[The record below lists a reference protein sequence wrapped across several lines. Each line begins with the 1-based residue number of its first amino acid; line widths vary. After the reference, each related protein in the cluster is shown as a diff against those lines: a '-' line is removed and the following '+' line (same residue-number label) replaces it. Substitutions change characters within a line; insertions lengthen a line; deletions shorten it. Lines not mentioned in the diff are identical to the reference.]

1 MKDKIHDN
9 TGILDLNIPD
19 FFMNKALNLAK
30 KAASLEETPIGAVI
44 VKNGIIIS
52 TGYNL
57 RESRQ
62 DVSLH
67 AEMIAI
73 RKACKKLGS
82 WRLDGCDLYVTLEPC
97 IMCAGAIL
105 QAKIHKVYFGAY
117 EPKGGGV
124 VSKSRIFDISLNHT
138 VLYEGGILAEES
150 GALLKDFFSR
160 MRIKDKST
168 GLSKGER
175 RIKNKTTYL

>member
-1 MKDKIHDN
+1 MKDKKLKENKEIM
-9 TGILDLNIPD
+9 DLNIPA
-19 FFMNKALNLAK
+19 FFMEKALNLAK
-30 KAASLEETPIGAVI
+30 KAATLEETPIGAVL
-44 VKNGIIIS
+44 VKDGIIIS

-57 RESRQ
+57 RESKQ

-73 RKACKKLGS
+73 RKACKKLES

-97 IMCAGAIL
+97 IMCAGAI
-105 QAKIHKVYFGAY
+105 QQSKIHKVYFGAY

-124 VSKSRIFDISLNHT
+124 VSKAQIFDIQLNHT
-138 VLYEGGILAEES
+138 VKYEAGILAEES
-150 GALLKDFFSR
+150 SVLLKEFFST
-160 MRIKDKST
+160 MRAKDKQT

-175 RIKNKTTYL
+175 RINNKK